1 MNGEP
6 NMEAVA
12 RLKNARANSLKLM
25 QLESSGQLDKIAK
38 QKRSII
44 EESYNNET
52 APVMERS
59 QAPIQNRNVGPSA
72 SKMPKAILEAFQ
84 KNPIDVEGGSS
95 LDVLDDVFRDQ
106 LTEERTQQVQAQ
118 PQQAYTPIAQT
129 GGGIDYPT
137 IRAIV
142 EEIVRK
148 YTGSLQKKMLTE
160 NKQPLNEMNTLIIG
174 KNFKFLAKNGDIFEC
189 TMRKVGNVNDKK

>member
-1 MNGEP
+1 MD
-6 NMEAVA
+6 AVA

-38 QKRSII
+38 QKRNII
-44 EESYNNET
+44 EDAYQNET
-52 APVMERS
+52 APVMERP

-95 LDVLDDVFRDQ
+95 LNVLDDVFRDQ
-106 LTEERTQQVQAQ
+106 LTEEQTHQTQAQ
-118 PQQAYTPIAQT
+118 PQQTYTPTAQ
-129 GGGIDYPT
+129 GGGVDYPT

-160 NKQPLNEMNTLIIG
+160 SKQSLNEMNTLIIG

>member
-6 NMEAVA
+6 NMDAVA

-38 QKRSII
+38 QKRNII
-44 EESYNNET
+44 EDAYQNET
-52 APVMERS
+52 APVMERP

-95 LDVLDDVFRDQ
+95 LNVLDDVFRDQ
-106 LTEERTQQVQAQ
+106 LTEEQTHQTQAQ
-118 PQQAYTPIAQT
+118 PQQTYTPTAQ
-129 GGGIDYPT
+129 GVGVDYPT

-160 NKQPLNEMNTLIIG
+160 SKQSLNEMNTLIIG

>member
-6 NMEAVA
+6 NMEALA

-38 QKRSII
+38 QKRNII
-44 EESYNNET
+44 EDSYNNET
-52 APVMERS
+52 APVMERP
-59 QAPIQNRNVGPSA
+59 QAPTQSRGMGPSA

-84 KNPIDVEGGSS
+84 KNPIDPEGGSS

-106 LTEERTQQVQAQ
+106 LTEERTAQAQ
-118 PQQAYTPIAQT
+118 PQQTYAPAPQATV
-129 GGGIDYPT
+129 GGVDYPT

-160 NKQPLNEMNTLIIG
+160 SKQSINEMSTLIIG

-189 TMRKVGNVNDKK
+189 TMKKVGNVNDKK